1 MTKPISTSTSRG
13 TSKPAVS
20 PRASKASQ
28 PAAPVTRRAP
38 KSADSLSATE
48 SPAATPGTRKRRTPE
63 DARSSILA
71 AAAKL
76 FAERGPDAVGIKDIA
91 AAVGVSHSLVI
102 HYFGSFDALVR
113 AVLLQRNQQIRSTIL
128 QRITQADAEFSA
140 RDLLALAMEVLGD
153 DAHARL
159 LAWTALTNQTELL
172 HEVQNEGPRALCDL
186 LETKAAMRAAKL
198 GKLPPTRSQLELTM
212 LVALSA
218 IHGYAVGKKAFVP
231 GLGLPLSRET
241 DDAFV
246 SALGEMLRMFI
257 HSEPR
262 S

>member
-1 MTKPISTSTSRG
+1 MAHFK
-13 TSKPAVS
+13 
-20 PRASKASQ
+20 
-28 PAAPVTRRAP
+28 
-38 KSADSLSATE
+38 KSASL
-48 SPAATPGTRKRRTPE
+48 
-63 DARSSILA
+63 LA
-71 AAAKL
+71 AAIVLSMPLAAFSQSQGGNQPQGEVSKRDL
-76 FAERGPDAVGIKDIA
+76 IAGVDLVVLCLHDDAAIESVAMIDGLAGASGRNGPKIIDASTAHRTAAGWVYGFPELAAGQKAAVA
-91 AAVGVSHSLVI
+91 AATRVANPGCYVT
-102 HYFGSFDALVR
+102 A
-113 AVLLQRNQQIRSTIL
+113 A
-128 QRITQADAEFSA
+128 
-140 RDLLALAMEVLGD
+140 LLALAMEVLGD

-186 LETKAAMRAAKL
+186 LETKAAMRAARL

-241 DDAFV
+241 DNAFV